1 MASLREEVAEVLSPS
16 FIDDIGSISVEELR
30 RRRDQAIHIESVVSY
45 TRRLVQA
52 MIDIAEASN
61 TTSDSSELIGEL
73 SEILSDGNPHSSA
86 GRLVEV
92 EISEEASLQADQF
105 LQDSLAGPPSK
116 VDRLAETER
125 EISEMRQK
133 LHSVLDRLSS
143 ELVEQYK
150 NGRASVE
157 GLLEDVRKG

>member
-1 MASLREEVAEVLSPS
+1 MASLREAVAEVLSPS

-30 RRRDQAIHIESVVSY
+30 RRRDQAIHVESVVSY

-52 MIDIAEASN
+52 MLDITNASEASGN
-61 TTSDSSELIGEL
+61 SSELVGEL
-73 SEILSDGNPHSSA
+73 SGILSDGNSHSSA

-105 LQDSLAGPPSK
+105 LQESLVGPPSK
-116 VDRLAETER
+116 NDRLMATEK

-133 LHSVLDRLSS
+133 LHSVLDQLSS

-150 NGRASVE
+150 NGRASVQ
-157 GLLEDVRKG
+157 GLLEDLRKG